1 MAKAKFVGNKETKM
15 CHVSGCGALKNIKKS
30 NRENF
35 SSCKI
40 AQKKGYKC
48 CKLCGKK

>member
-1 MAKAKFVGNKETKM
+1 MAKAKFVGNKESKM
-15 CHVSGCGALKNIKKS
+15 VHAIGCGALKNIKKS

-35 SSCKI
+35 STKKM

-48 CKLCGKK
+48 CKLCCK